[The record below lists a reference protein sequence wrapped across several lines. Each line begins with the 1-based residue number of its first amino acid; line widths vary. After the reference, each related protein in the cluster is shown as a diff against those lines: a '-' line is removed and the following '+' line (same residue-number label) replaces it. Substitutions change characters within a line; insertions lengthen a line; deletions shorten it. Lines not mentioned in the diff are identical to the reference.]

1 MIENKPKISNLLDRF
16 GRFLDE
22 LVHNSVTISYPHF
35 LKQLKQNFNSI
46 YFIFFKENKTKR
58 KHVQQLSIR

>member
-22 LVHNSVTISYPHF
+22 LVHNSVIISYPHF

-46 YFIFFKENKTKR
+46 YFIFFNK
-58 KHVQQLSIR
+58 IRQKVSMLNT